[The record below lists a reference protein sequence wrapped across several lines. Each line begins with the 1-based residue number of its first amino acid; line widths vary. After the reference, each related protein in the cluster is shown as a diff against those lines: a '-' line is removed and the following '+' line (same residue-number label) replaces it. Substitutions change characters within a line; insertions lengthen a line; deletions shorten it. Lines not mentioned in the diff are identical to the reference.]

1 MAGGVGTRFW
11 PESRG
16 NRPKQLLPLLDSKT
30 MIETAVERLAEL
42 VPPERLLVA
51 TTERL
56 VQPIRQVL
64 PHLRPEAIL
73 IEPFKRDTAPCI
85 GLAALQLL
93 AIDPQ
98 AVMVVAPSDHV
109 IQPKEEFQRAV
120 RAAAALVEEDP
131 SALVTFG
138 IPPSYPAQTFGYIQR
153 GEPVE
158 KDYLAGLSC
167 FRVKQ
172 FCEKP
177 SREVAQSYVQSGS
190 FYWNAGIF
198 VWRAQTIWEALARY
212 APDVYQHL
220 ENIRQALG
228 TSEWPQVLRSEF
240 AAIRPISI
248 DYAVMQNYP
257 NTLVI
262 EAPFKWDDLGNWR
275 ALERLYGQDLDGN
288 ILLAERHLCINARGN
303 IVRASD
309 PRHLIVLVGVE
320 DLVVVCTPD
329 ATLVARKEDEE
340 ALRRVVPQL
349 ADLGWTEYL

>member
-1 MAGGVGTRFW
+1 M
-11 PESRG
+11 
-16 NRPKQLLPLLDSKT
+16 
-30 MIETAVERLAEL
+30 ERLAEL

-93 AIDPQ
+93 AVDPQ

-109 IQPKEEFQRAV
+109 IQSERGISAGNSCRRSTGGGRSRGTDHFRHSTV
-120 RAAAALVEEDP
+120 LIRLRRSVISSAAN
-131 SALVTFG
+131 SSRRTT
-138 IPPSYPAQTFGYIQR
+138 S
-153 GEPVE
+153 
-158 KDYLAGLSC
+158 AGLSC

-177 SREVAQSYVQSGS
+177 SRELAQAYVQSGS

-220 ENIRQALG
+220 ETIRQALG
-228 TSEWPQVLRSEF
+228 TPEWPQVLRSEF

-275 ALERLYGQDLDGN
+275 ALERLYDKDLDGN
-288 ILLAERHLCINARGN
+288 TLLAERHLCINARGN
-303 IVRASD
+303 IVRTSD